1 MERPLTFKPLTIQ
14 NENSAVH
21 RKKGAVD
28 GKSKTSKAAADKG
41 GVALKSRKALNDITN
56 KSCVK
61 VEASSLKNSTQ
72 NIKPN
77 TVEDRS
83 LNQHVTGADKLS
95 KKKISVSEKLN
106 VAEEGFLHD
115 HNKCIEAQKNGQDL
129 NFWDTVLPGHDS
141 AELIIQQEKSEA
153 YTDNMCYHPELEE
166 LSMMDF
172 SDWFEAHWK
181 SLPSSPICLD
191 SRPSFF
197 SWELEQFELTLKED
211 NSM

>member
-1 MERPLTFKPLTIQ
+1 MRILPFIVKLLLFSYIAE
-14 NENSAVH
+14 
-21 RKKGAVD
+21 GAVD
-28 GKSKTSKAAADKG
+28 GKSKTSKAAVDKG

-56 KSCVK
+56 KSCIN

-77 TVEDRS
+77 TLEDRS
-83 LNQHVTGADKLS
+83 LNHHVSGAENLS

-141 AELIIQQEKSEA
+141 ADLIIQEEKIEA
-153 YTDNMCYHPELEE
+153 YDMCCHPELEE
-166 LSMMDF
+166 LSMLDF

-181 SLPSSPICLD
+181 SPPSSPICSD
-191 SRPSFF
+191 SRPSFI
-197 SWELEQFELTLKED
+197 SWELEQFELTLKEE